1 MLASLNPASPQ
12 SLQRLIF
19 KMSPMISSISQ
30 QSLYMS
36 RIELA
41 GYVLTGTCHPG
52 NLQIQIMLLQETCI
66 YKITWRVW
74 FGFQM

>member
-19 KMSPMISSISQ
+19 KLSPMISSISQ

-41 GYVLTGTCHPG
+41 GYVLTGTFHPG
-52 NLQIQIMLLQETCI
+52 QSTNTNYVIARYLYL
-66 YKITWRVW
+66 
-74 FGFQM
+74 